1 MIIFE
6 NKIFNIF
13 FVLLLLQI
21 ISSKKML
28 LDYNEELDFIT
39 KDGKLYFPVSQE
51 KSISKLKHL
60 RDKSQIKSIRNL
72 EDSESS
78 EEGKEEPVPCVEEMV
93 TGSTYWFFMF
103 MVAALTLFAGM
114 MSGLTVGYLSVDQ
127 LTMELRETTGTPM
140 EKEYSKVI
148 LPVLSNRHWLLCT
161 LLLMNSFAMEALP
174 VFLDRVF
181 SRFAAVVISV
191 TLLLIFGEVIPQAL
205 CTGPR
210 QIQIAAMAAPMT
222 RFLMIISWPI
232 TFWLGKCLDI
242 ILGEQGKTRYQNQD
256 LKALVEM
263 HTYDALKKISEE
275 EEKNP
280 YIPKDDIPKPS
291 NTMGLSEEEANLMI
305 SALEIREKKVVEIMI
320 NFSKVYCIKHEE
332 PINRKKVLE
341 ILEKGFSRIPI
352 FRNDDKADLIGILRI
367 KQLINIDFSQ
377 NRSLKDLG
385 IRLKLPLVISPNMTL
400 IELLR
405 EFRKGKSHMAFI
417 TEQVELLQAK
427 LGLNRN
433 NSVQFNL
440 RYNETFSE
448 SKKIKI
454 LGIVT
459 LEDVIEQIFNLEIM
473 DEEDYEKSKRGKR
486 MPSNLRSI
494 SNLRSA
500 SKINM
505 YFNPEVKQT
514 FIKDQAEQIDRI
526 IKEGFKNDTEM
537 KEKFLNKLDKNNEDK
552 KESLL

>member
-1 MIIFE
+1 MKYFQYKFLIL
-6 NKIFNIF
+6 
-13 FVLLLLQI
+13 VLLH
-21 ISSKKML
+21 ISTISTKKIL

-39 KDGKLYFPVSQE
+39 KDGKLYFPISQE
-51 KSISKLKHL
+51 QSFLKIKHL
-60 RDKSQIKSIRNL
+60 RSLTKYKENRKL
-72 EDSESS
+72 EE
-78 EEGKEEPVPCVEEMV
+78 EEPEKVICEEEMV

-103 MVAALTLFAGM
+103 MVAFLTLFAGM

-127 LTMELRETTGTPM
+127 LTMEFRQTTGTQM

-222 RFLMIISWPI
+222 RFLMIVSWPI
-232 TFWLGKCLDI
+232 TFWLGKALDI

-280 YIPKDDIPKPS
+280 FIPKDDIPKPS
-291 NTMGLSEEEANLMI
+291 NTMGLSPEEANLMI

-320 NFSKVYCIKHEE
+320 SFDKVYALKHEE

-341 ILEKGFSRIPI
+341 ILEKGFSRIPV
-352 FRNDDKADLIGILRI
+352 FRNDDKTDLIGLLRI
-367 KQLINIDFSQ
+367 KQLISIDFNQ

-385 IRLKLPLVISPNMTL
+385 IRLKLPLVISPKMTL

-440 RYNETFSE
+440 RYNETFADV
-448 SKKIKI
+448 KKIKV

-459 LEDVIEQIFNLEIM
+459 LEDVIEEIFNLEIM
-473 DEEDYEKSKRGKR
+473 DEEDYEKSKRAKAPR
-486 MPSNLRSI
+486 MGST
-494 SNLRSA
+494 LRSA

-505 YFNPEVKQT
+505 YFNPEVKHT

-526 IKEGFKNDTEM
+526 IKEGFKNDSQI
-537 KEKFLNKLDKNNEDK
+537 KDKFLHKLDEDK

>member
-1 MIIFE
+1 MKFIQRKYIFLY
-6 NKIFNIF
+6 ILSIS
-13 FVLLLLQI
+13 I
-21 ISSKKML
+21 ISSKKIII
-28 LDYNEELDFIT
+28 DYNEELDFIV
-39 KDGKLYFPVSQE
+39 KDGKYYFPLPEE
-51 KSISKLKHL
+51 KSLIKIKNL
-60 RDKSQIKSIRNL
+60 RTLSNYKQARAL
-72 EDSESS
+72 E
-78 EEGKEEPVPCVEEMV
+78 EEKKGDEKNICEEEMV
-93 TGSTYWFFMF
+93 TGGKYWFFMF
-103 MVAALTLFAGM
+103 MVAFLTLFAGM
-114 MSGLTVGYLSVDQ
+114 MSGLTVGYLSVDK
-127 LTMELRETTGTPM
+127 LTMELREKTGTQM

-148 LPVLSNRHWLLCT
+148 LPVLSNHHWLLCT

-181 SRFAAVVISV
+181 SRLTAVIISV

-232 TFWLGKCLDI
+232 TYWLGKCLDI

-263 HTYDALKKISEE
+263 HTYEAIKKISEE

-280 YIPKDDIPKPS
+280 YIAKEDIPKPS
-291 NTMGLSEEEANLMI
+291 NTMGLSPEEANLMI
-305 SALEIREKKVVEIMI
+305 SALEIRDKKVIETMI
-320 NFSKVYCIKHEE
+320 SFDKVYSIKHEE
-332 PINRKKVLE
+332 PINRKKILE
-341 ILEKGFSRIPI
+341 ILDKGFSRIPV
-352 FRNDDKADLIGILRI
+352 FRNDDKTDLIGILRI
-367 KQLINIDFSQ
+367 KQLISVDFNQ
-377 NRSLKDLG
+377 NRSLKELG
-385 IRLKLPLVISPNMTL
+385 IRLKLPLVISPKMTL
-400 IELLR
+400 IDLLR

-417 TEQVELLQAK
+417 TEQVELLQTK

-448 SKKIKI
+448 SKKIKV
-454 LGIVT
+454 LGIIT

-473 DEEDYEKSKRGKR
+473 DEEDYEKSKRAKGVR
-486 MPSNLRSI
+486 MSSNLRS
-494 SNLRSA
+494 N

-505 YFNPEVKQT
+505 YFNPEVKHT
-514 FIKDQAEQIDRI
+514 FIKDQAQQINKI
-526 IKEGFKNDTEM
+526 IKEGFKNDVEM
-537 KEKFLNKLDKNNEDK
+537 KEKFLNKIDKNNEDK

>member
-1 MIIFE
+1 MNYFQYTVL
-6 NKIFNIF
+6 F
-13 FVLLLLQI
+13 FVLLNLSL
-21 ISSKKML
+21 ISSKKLL

-51 KSISKLKHL
+51 ISVLKIKHL
-60 RDKSQIKSIRNL
+60 RSLSKDKETRIL
-72 EDSESS
+72 E
-78 EEGKEEPVPCVEEMV
+78 EEEKQEKVICEEEMV

-103 MVAALTLFAGM
+103 MVAVLTLFAGM

-127 LTMELRETTGTPM
+127 LTMELRETTGTQM

-232 TFWLGKCLDI
+232 TFWLGKALDI

-263 HTYDALKKISEE
+263 HTYEALKKISEE

-280 YIPKDDIPKPS
+280 YIAREDIPKPS
-291 NTMGLSEEEANLMI
+291 NTMGLSPEEANLMI

-320 NFSKVYCIKHEE
+320 HFDKVYSIKHEE

-341 ILEKGFSRIPI
+341 ILEKGFSRIPV
-352 FRNDDKADLIGILRI
+352 FRNDDKTDLIGILRI
-367 KQLINIDFSQ
+367 KQLINIDYNQ
-377 NRSLKDLG
+377 NRSLKELG

-400 IELLR
+400 IDLLR

-417 TEQVELLQAK
+417 TEQVELLQSK

-448 SKKIKI
+448 AKKIKV

-473 DEEDYEKSKRGKR
+473 DEEDYEKSKRGR
-486 MPSNLRSI
+486 DIRNV

-505 YFNPEVKQT
+505 YFNPEVKHT

-526 IKEGFKNDTEM
+526 IKEGFKNNNEI
-537 KEKFLNKLDKNNEDK
+537 KEKFLNKLDEDK

>member
-1 MIIFE
+1 MKFIQNM
-6 NKIFNIF
+6 NKLF
-13 FVLLLLQI
+13 FLALLAIQV
-21 ISSKKML
+21 ISSKKL
-28 LDYNEELDFIT
+28 LVEYNEELDFIS
-39 KDGKLYFPVSQE
+39 KDGKLYFPISQE
-51 KSISKLKHL
+51 NSNSKIKNL
-60 RDKSQIKSIRNL
+60 RSFYKKNKDIRNL
-72 EDSESS
+72 EGS
-78 EEGKEEPVPCVEEMV
+78 EGKEEEPPACVEEMV

-263 HTYDALKKISEE
+263 HTYEALKKISEE

-280 YIPKDDIPKPS
+280 YIPKEDIPKPS
-291 NTMGLSEEEANLMI
+291 DTMGLVQEQANLMI
-305 SALEIREKKVVEIMI
+305 SALEIKEKKVVEVMI
-320 NFSKVYCIKHEE
+320 HFDSVYSIKHEE
-332 PINRKKVLE
+332 PINRKKVME
-341 ILEKGFSRIPI
+341 ILEKGFSRIPV
-352 FRNDDKADLIGILRI
+352 FRNDDKTDLIGLLRI

-377 NRSLKDLG
+377 NRSLKELG
-385 IRLKLPLVISPNMTL
+385 IRLKLPLVISPKMTL

-440 RYNETFSE
+440 RYNETFAD

-454 LGIVT
+454 LGIIT
-459 LEDVIEQIFNLEIM
+459 LEDVIEQIFNLEFM

-486 MPSNLRSI
+486 MG

-505 YFNPEVKQT
+505 YFNPEVKHT
-514 FIKDQAEQIDRI
+514 FIKDQAEQIDKI
-526 IKEGFKNDTEM
+526 IKEGFKNDIEM
-537 KEKFLNKLDKNNEDK
+537 KEKFLSKLDKEKEMEDK

>member
-1 MIIFE
+1 MKNLQKKSIF
-6 NKIFNIF
+6 
-13 FVLLLLQI
+13 LLLFLLNIQN
-21 ISSKKML
+21 ISSKKLL
-28 LDYNEELDFIT
+28 LDYNEELDFFT
-39 KDGKLYFPVSQE
+39 KDGKFYFPVSHE
-51 KSISKLKHL
+51 KSVSKIRHL
-60 RDKSQIKSIRNL
+60 RSFSKNKPYRNL
-72 EDSESS
+72 EDDEKK
-78 EEGKEEPVPCVEEMV
+78 EEEPVACVEEMV

-103 MVAALTLFAGM
+103 MVAFLTLFAGM

-222 RFLMIISWPI
+222 RFLMIVSWPI

-280 YIPKDDIPKPS
+280 YIPKNDIPKPS
-291 NTMGLSEEEANLMI
+291 NTMGLLQEEANLMI

-320 NFSKVYCIKHEE
+320 NFNKVYLIKLEE
-332 PINRKKVLE
+332 PINRKKILE
-341 ILEKGFSRIPI
+341 ILEKGFSRIPV
-352 FRNDDKADLIGILRI
+352 FRNDDKNDLIGLLRI
-367 KQLINIDFSQ
+367 KQLINIDFNQ
-377 NRSLKDLG
+377 NKSLKDLG

-440 RYNETFSE
+440 RYNETFAE

-459 LEDVIEQIFNLEIM
+459 LEDVIEQIFNLEIL
-473 DEEDYEKSKRGKR
+473 DEEDYEKSKGGKR
-486 MPSNLRSI
+486 IASNLRSG
-494 SNLRSA
+494 
-500 SKINM
+500 SKINK

-514 FIKDQAEQIDRI
+514 FIKDQTEQIDRI
-526 IKEGFKNDTEM
+526 IKEGFKNDVEM

>member
-1 MIIFE
+1 MKYFQYKFLIL
-6 NKIFNIF
+6 
-13 FVLLLLQI
+13 VLLH
-21 ISSKKML
+21 ISTISTKKIL

-39 KDGKLYFPVSQE
+39 KDGKLYFPISQE
-51 KSISKLKHL
+51 QSFLKIKHL
-60 RDKSQIKSIRNL
+60 RSLTKYKENRKL
-72 EDSESS
+72 EE
-78 EEGKEEPVPCVEEMV
+78 EEPEKVICEEEMV

-103 MVAALTLFAGM
+103 MVAFLTLFAGM

-127 LTMELRETTGTPM
+127 LTMELRQTTGTQM

-222 RFLMIISWPI
+222 RFLMIVSWPI
-232 TFWLGKCLDI
+232 TFWLGKALDI

-280 YIPKDDIPKPS
+280 FIPKDDIPKPS
-291 NTMGLSEEEANLMI
+291 NTMGLSPEEANLMI

-320 NFSKVYCIKHEE
+320 SFDKVYALKHEE

-341 ILEKGFSRIPI
+341 ILEKGFSRIPV
-352 FRNDDKADLIGILRI
+352 FRNDDKTDLIGLLRI
-367 KQLINIDFSQ
+367 KQLISIDFNQ

-385 IRLKLPLVISPNMTL
+385 IRLKLPLVISPKMTL

-440 RYNETFSE
+440 RYNETFADV
-448 SKKIKI
+448 KKIKV

-459 LEDVIEQIFNLEIM
+459 LEDVIEEIFNLEIM
-473 DEEDYEKSKRGKR
+473 DEEDYEKSKRAKAPR
-486 MPSNLRSI
+486 MGST
-494 SNLRSA
+494 LRSA

-505 YFNPEVKQT
+505 YFNPEVKHT

-526 IKEGFKNDTEM
+526 IKEGFKNDSQI
-537 KEKFLNKLDKNNEDK
+537 KDKFLHKLDEDK

>member
-1 MIIFE
+1 MKFIKTISLIILTFS
-6 NKIFNIF
+6 
-13 FVLLLLQI
+13 I
-21 ISSKKML
+21 ISSKKITI
-28 LDYNEELDFIT
+28 DYNEELDFIM
-39 KDGKLYFPVSQE
+39 KDGKYYFPLPEE
-51 KSISKLKHL
+51 KSLSKIKNL
-60 RDKSQIKSIRNL
+60 RSLSNFKKIRTL
-72 EDSESS
+72 
-78 EEGKEEPVPCVEEMV
+78 EEPKEGDEKVICEEEMV

-103 MVAALTLFAGM
+103 MVAFLTLFAGM
-114 MSGLTVGYLSVDQ
+114 MSGLTVGYLSVDK
-127 LTMELRETTGTPM
+127 LTMELREKTGTQM

-148 LPVLSNRHWLLCT
+148 LPVLSNHHWLLCT

-181 SRFAAVVISV
+181 SRLTAVIISV

-222 RFLMIISWPI
+222 RFLMIVSWPI
-232 TFWLGKCLDI
+232 TYWLGKCLDI

-263 HTYDALKKISEE
+263 HTYEAIKKISEE

-280 YIPKDDIPKPS
+280 YIAKEDIPKPS
-291 NTMGLSEEEANLMI
+291 NTMGLSPEEANLMI
-305 SALEIREKKVVEIMI
+305 SALEIRDKKVVEIMI
-320 NFSKVYCIKHEE
+320 SFDKVYSIKHEE

-341 ILEKGFSRIPI
+341 ILDKGFSRIPV
-352 FRNDDKADLIGILRI
+352 FRNDDKTDLIGILRI
-367 KQLINIDFSQ
+367 KQLISIDFNQ
-377 NRSLKDLG
+377 NRSLKELG
-385 IRLKLPLVISPNMTL
+385 IRLKLPLVISPKMTL
-400 IELLR
+400 IDLLR

-454 LGIVT
+454 LGIIT

-473 DEEDYEKSKRGKR
+473 DEEEYEKSKRGKGVR
-486 MPSNLRSI
+486 MGSNLRSGSI
-494 SNLRSA
+494 
-500 SKINM
+500 INM
-505 YFNPEVKQT
+505 YYNPEVKNT

-526 IKEGFKNDTEM
+526 IKEGFKNDIEM
-537 KEKFLNKLDKNNEDK
+537 KEKLINKMDKNGEDK

>member
-1 MIIFE
+1 MRYFQFKFLI
-6 NKIFNIF
+6 
-13 FVLLLLQI
+13 FVLLNLNISI
-21 ISSKKML
+21 IYSKKIL
-28 LDYNEELDFIT
+28 LEYNEELDFIT
-39 KDGKLYFPVSQE
+39 KDGKLYFPVSPE
-51 KSISKLKHL
+51 ISVSKLKHL
-60 RDKSQIKSIRNL
+60 RSLNK
-72 EDSESS
+72 
-78 EEGKEEPVPCVEEMV
+78 GKETRIIDEEKEPEKVICEEEMV
-93 TGSTYWFFMF
+93 TGGTYWFFMF
-103 MVAALTLFAGM
+103 MVAILTLFAGM

-232 TFWLGKCLDI
+232 TFWLGKALDI

-280 YIPKDDIPKPS
+280 YIPKDEIPKPS
-291 NTMGLSEEEANLMI
+291 NTMGLSTEEANLMI

-320 NFSKVYCIKHEE
+320 SFDKVYSIKHEE

-341 ILEKGFSRIPI
+341 ILEKGFSRIPV
-352 FRNDDKADLIGILRI
+352 FRNDDKTDLIGLLRI
-367 KQLINIDFSQ
+367 KQLISIDFNQ
-377 NRSLKDLG
+377 NRSLKELG
-385 IRLKLPLVISPNMTL
+385 IRLKLPLVISPKMTL

-448 SKKIKI
+448 SKKIKV

-473 DEEDYEKSKRGKR
+473 DEEDYEKSKRGKGAR
-486 MPSNLRSI
+486 MA

-505 YFNPEVKQT
+505 YFNPEVKNT

-526 IKEGFKNDTEM
+526 IKEGFKNDKEI
-537 KEKFLNKLDKNNEDK
+537 KEKFLNKLDEDK

>member
-1 MIIFE
+1 MKNLQKKSIF
-6 NKIFNIF
+6 
-13 FVLLLLQI
+13 LLLFLLNIQN
-21 ISSKKML
+21 ISSKKLL

-39 KDGKLYFPVSQE
+39 KDGKFYFPVSHE
-51 KSISKLKHL
+51 KSVSKIRHL
-60 RDKSQIKSIRNL
+60 RSFSKNKPYRNL
-72 EDSESS
+72 EDDEKK
-78 EEGKEEPVPCVEEMV
+78 EEEPVACVEEMV

-103 MVAALTLFAGM
+103 MVAFLTLFAGM

-222 RFLMIISWPI
+222 RFLMIVSWPI

-280 YIPKDDIPKPS
+280 YIPKNDIPKPS
-291 NTMGLSEEEANLMI
+291 NTMGLLQEEANLMI

-320 NFSKVYCIKHEE
+320 NFNKVYLIKLEE
-332 PINRKKVLE
+332 PINRKKILE
-341 ILEKGFSRIPI
+341 ILEKGFSRIPV
-352 FRNDDKADLIGILRI
+352 FRNDDKNDLIGLLRI
-367 KQLINIDFSQ
+367 KQLINIDFNQ
-377 NRSLKDLG
+377 NKSLKDLG

-440 RYNETFSE
+440 RYNETFAE

-459 LEDVIEQIFNLEIM
+459 LEDVIEQIFNLEIL
-473 DEEDYEKSKRGKR
+473 DEEDYEKSKGGKR
-486 MPSNLRSI
+486 IASNLRSG
-494 SNLRSA
+494 
-500 SKINM
+500 SKINK

-514 FIKDQAEQIDRI
+514 FIKDQTEKIDRI
-526 IKEGFKNDTEM
+526 IKEGFKNDVEM

>member
-1 MIIFE
+1 MRLIQNKYFFFILLIIS
-6 NKIFNIF
+6 
-13 FVLLLLQI
+13 V
-21 ISSKKML
+21 ISSKKIII
-28 LDYNEELDFIT
+28 DYNEELDYII
-39 KDGKLYFPVSQE
+39 KDSKYYFPIPEE
-51 KSISKLKHL
+51 KSFVKIKNLRSLFKSKQT
-60 RDKSQIKSIRNL
+60 RVL
-72 EDSESS
+72 E
-78 EEGKEEPVPCVEEMV
+78 EEKGTEPEKVICEEEMV
-93 TGSTYWFFMF
+93 TGGKYWFFMF
-103 MVAALTLFAGM
+103 MVAFLTLFAGM
-114 MSGLTVGYLSVDQ
+114 MSGLTVGYLSVDK
-127 LTMELRETTGTPM
+127 LTMELREKTGSQM
-140 EKEYSKVI
+140 EKEYSKII
-148 LPVLSNRHWLLCT
+148 LPVLSNHHWLLCT

-181 SRFAAVVISV
+181 SRLTAVIISV

-222 RFLMIISWPI
+222 RFLMIVSWPI
-232 TFWLGKCLDI
+232 TYWLGKCLDI

-263 HTYDALKKISEE
+263 HTYEAIKRISEE

-280 YIPKDDIPKPS
+280 YIAKEDIPKPS
-291 NTMGLSEEEANLMI
+291 NTMGLSPEEANLMI
-305 SALEIREKKVVEIMI
+305 SALEIRDKKVIEIMI
-320 NFSKVYCIKHEE
+320 TFDKIYSINLEE
-332 PINRKKVLE
+332 PINRKKVFE
-341 ILEKGFSRIPI
+341 ILDKGFSRIPV
-352 FRNDDKADLIGILRI
+352 FRNGDKSDFIGILRI
-367 KQLINIDFSQ
+367 KQLISIDFNQ
-377 NRSLKDLG
+377 NRSLKELG
-385 IRLKLPLVISPNMTL
+385 IRLKLPLVISPTMTL
-400 IELLR
+400 IDLLR

-417 TEQVELLQAK
+417 TEQVELLQSK

-473 DEEDYEKSKRGKR
+473 DEEDYEKSKRAKGVR
-486 MPSNLRSI
+486 MGSNLRT
-494 SNLRSA
+494 N

-505 YFNPEVKQT
+505 YFNPEVKHT

-526 IKEGFKNDTEM
+526 IKEGFKNDVEM
-537 KEKFLNKLDKNNEDK
+537 KEKFLNKLDEEK

>member
-1 MIIFE
+1 MKIIQDM
-6 NKIFNIF
+6 NKLLFL
-13 FVLLLLQI
+13 VLLSIQI
-21 ISSKKML
+21 ISSKKL
-28 LDYNEELDFIT
+28 LVEYNEELDFIS
-39 KDGKLYFPVSQE
+39 KDGKLYFPVPQE
-51 KSISKLKHL
+51 SSSSKIKHL
-60 RDKSQIKSIRNL
+60 RSFYQKNKEIRNL
-72 EDSESS
+72 EEA
-78 EEGKEEPVPCVEEMV
+78 EGKEGEPPACVEEMV

-103 MVAALTLFAGM
+103 MVAVLTLFAGM

-280 YIPKDDIPKPS
+280 YIPKEDIPKPS
-291 NTMGLSEEEANLMI
+291 NTMGLVQEQANLMI
-305 SALEIREKKVVEIMI
+305 SALEIKEKKVVEVMI
-320 NFSKVYCIKHEE
+320 HFESVYSIKHEE
-332 PINRKKVLE
+332 PINRKKVME
-341 ILEKGFSRIPI
+341 ILEKGFSRIPV
-352 FRNDDKADLIGILRI
+352 FRNDDKTDLIGLLRI

-385 IRLKLPLVISPNMTL
+385 IRLKLPLVISPKMTL

-440 RYNETFSE
+440 RYNETFAE

-454 LGIVT
+454 LGIIT

-473 DEEDYEKSKRGKR
+473 DEEDYEKSKRGNR
-486 MPSNLRSI
+486 MP

-505 YFNPEVKQT
+505 YFNPEVKHT

-526 IKEGFKNDTEM
+526 IKEGFKNDIEM
-537 KEKFLNKLDKNNEDK
+537 KEKFLSKLDKDKEKEMEDK

>member
-1 MIIFE
+1 MKYFQYQFLIL
-6 NKIFNIF
+6 
-13 FVLLLLQI
+13 VLLH
-21 ISSKKML
+21 ISTISTKKIL

-39 KDGKLYFPVSQE
+39 KDGKLYFPISQE
-51 KSISKLKHL
+51 ESIFKIKHL
-60 RDKSQIKSIRNL
+60 RSLTKYKENRKL
-72 EDSESS
+72 EE
-78 EEGKEEPVPCVEEMV
+78 EEPEKVICEEEMV

-103 MVAALTLFAGM
+103 MVAFLTLFAGM

-127 LTMELRETTGTPM
+127 LTMELRQTTGTQM

-222 RFLMIISWPI
+222 RFLMIVSWPI
-232 TFWLGKCLDI
+232 TFWLGKALDI

-280 YIPKDDIPKPS
+280 FIPKDDIPKPS
-291 NTMGLSEEEANLMI
+291 NTMGLSPEEANLMI

-320 NFSKVYCIKHEE
+320 SFDKVYALKHEE

-341 ILEKGFSRIPI
+341 ILEKGFSRIPV
-352 FRNDDKADLIGILRI
+352 FRNDDKTDLIGLLRI
-367 KQLINIDFSQ
+367 KQLISIDFNQ

-385 IRLKLPLVISPNMTL
+385 IRLKLPLVISPKMTL

-440 RYNETFSE
+440 RYNETFADV
-448 SKKIKI
+448 KKIKV

-459 LEDVIEQIFNLEIM
+459 LEDVIEEIFNLEIM
-473 DEEDYEKSKRGKR
+473 DEEDYEKSKRAKAPR
-486 MPSNLRSI
+486 MGST
-494 SNLRSA
+494 LRSA

-505 YFNPEVKQT
+505 YFNPEVKHT

-526 IKEGFKNDTEM
+526 SKEGFKNDSQN
-537 KEKFLNKLDKNNEDK
+537 KDKFLHKLEEEK

>member
-1 MIIFE
+1 MNYFQY
-6 NKIFNIF
+6 KVLF
-13 FVLLLLQI
+13 FVLFNLSL
-21 ISSKKML
+21 ISPKKIL

-51 KSISKLKHL
+51 ISVLKLKHL
-60 RDKSQIKSIRNL
+60 RSLSKDKETRIL
-72 EDSESS
+72 EEDEKQ
-78 EEGKEEPVPCVEEMV
+78 EKVICEEEMV

-103 MVAALTLFAGM
+103 MVAVLTLFAGM

-232 TFWLGKCLDI
+232 TFWLGKALDI

-263 HTYDALKKISEE
+263 HTYETLKKISEE

-280 YIPKDDIPKPS
+280 YIAREDIPKPS
-291 NTMGLSEEEANLMI
+291 NTMGLSPEEANLMI

-320 NFSKVYCIKHEE
+320 HFDKVYSIKHEE

-341 ILEKGFSRIPI
+341 ILEKGFSRIPV
-352 FRNDDKADLIGILRI
+352 FRNDDKTDLIGLLRI
-367 KQLINIDFSQ
+367 KQLINIDFNQ
-377 NRSLKDLG
+377 NRSLKELG
-385 IRLKLPLVISPNMTL
+385 IRLKLPLVISPKMTL

-417 TEQVELLQAK
+417 TEQVELLQSK

-448 SKKIKI
+448 AKKIKV

-473 DEEDYEKSKRGKR
+473 DEEDYEKSKRGR
-486 MPSNLRSI
+486 DIRNF

-505 YFNPEVKQT
+505 YFNPEVKHT

-526 IKEGFKNDTEM
+526 IKEGFKNNNEI
-537 KEKFLNKLDKNNEDK
+537 KEKFLNKLDEEK

>member
-1 MIIFE
+1 MGFIKK
-6 NKIFNIF
+6 KISFLFI
-13 FVLLLLQI
+13 LSISI
-21 ISSKKML
+21 ISSKKIL
-28 LDYNEELDFIT
+28 IDYNDELDFII
-39 KDGKLYFPVSQE
+39 KDGKYYFPISEE
-51 KSISKLKHL
+51 KSFFKIKNLRSLKKLEKT
-60 RDKSQIKSIRNL
+60 RNL
-72 EDSESS
+72 DEKQ
-78 EEGKEEPVPCVEEMV
+78 EGEKVICEEEMV
-93 TGSTYWFFMF
+93 TGGTYWFFMF
-103 MVAALTLFAGM
+103 MVAFLTLFAGM
-114 MSGLTVGYLSVDQ
+114 MSGLTVGYLSVDK
-127 LTMELRETTGTPM
+127 LTMELREKTGSQM

-148 LPVLSNRHWLLCT
+148 LPVLSNHHWLLCT

-181 SRFAAVVISV
+181 SRLTAVIISV

-210 QIQIAAMAAPMT
+210 QIQIAAMAAPLT

-232 TFWLGKCLDI
+232 SYWLGKCLDI

-263 HTYDALKKISEE
+263 HTYEAIKKISEE

-280 YIPKDDIPKPS
+280 YIDKNDIPKPS
-291 NTMGLSEEEANLMI
+291 NTMGLSPEEANLMI
-305 SALEIREKKVVEIMI
+305 SALEIRDKKVVEIMI
-320 NFSKVYCIKHEE
+320 SFDKVYSIKHEE
-332 PINRKKVLE
+332 AINRKKVLE
-341 ILEKGFSRIPI
+341 ILDKGFSRIPV
-352 FRNDDKADLIGILRI
+352 FRNDDKTDLIGILRI
-367 KQLINIDFSQ
+367 KQLISIDFNQ
-377 NRSLKDLG
+377 NRSLKELG
-385 IRLKLPLVISPNMTL
+385 IRLKLPLVISPKMTL
-400 IELLR
+400 IDLLR

-448 SKKIKI
+448 SKKIKV

-473 DEEDYEKSKRGKR
+473 DEEDYEKSKKAKGIRTAS
-486 MPSNLRSI
+486 MLRSG
-494 SNLRSA
+494 

-505 YFNPEVKQT
+505 YFNPEVKHT

-526 IKEGFKNDTEM
+526 IKEGFKNDVEM
-537 KEKFLNKLDKNNEDK
+537 KEKFLNKLDGEK